1 MFTGIIT
8 DIGKLVEKDGGR
20 MTIACG
26 YDPKTIA
33 IGASIACD
41 GCCLTVTHLEADGQ
55 GCLFNVDVSNETLA
69 HTTLGAWA
77 VDKPVNL
84 ERALALGEEVGGHI
98 VTGHV
103 DAVARI
109 VGRRPDGDSVR
120 FQVDCP
126 SELAHLI
133 APKGSVALDGVSLT
147 VNEVEDARFGVNII
161 PHTLSQT
168 GWGTKQ
174 EGDRVNLEVD
184 LLARYVARM
193 QDVRNA
199 K

>member
-8 DIGKLVEKDGGR
+8 DRGKLVARDGGR
-20 MTIACG
+20 MVIACG
-26 YDPKTIA
+26 YDPATIE

-41 GCCLTVTHLEADGQ
+41 GCCLTVTKIDARGS
-55 GCLFNVDVSNETLA
+55 GCSFHVDVSNETLE
-69 HTTLGAWA
+69 HTTLGAWSA
-77 VDKPVNL
+77 DKPINL
-84 ERALALGEEVGGHI
+84 ERAMALGDELGGHI

-103 DAVARI
+103 DAVAEI
-109 VGRRPDGDSVR
+109 VGRRSDGDSVR
-120 FQVDCP
+120 FQMDCP
-126 SELAHLI
+126 DGLAHLI

-147 VNEVEDARFGVNII
+147 VNEVEGARFGVNII

-168 GWGTKQ
+168 SWGTKQ
-174 EGDRVNLEVD
+174 EGDHVNLEVD

>member
-8 DIGKLVEKDGGR
+8 DIGKLVERQGGR
-20 MTIACG
+20 MTIACS
-26 YDPKTIA
+26 YDPATIA

-41 GCCLTVTHLEADGQ
+41 GCCLTVTRLDPDAG
-55 GCLFNVDVSNETLA
+55 GCRFDVDVSNETLG
-69 HTTLGAWA
+69 HTTLGDWS
-77 VDKPVNL
+77 KGRPVNL
-84 ERALALGEEVGGHI
+84 ERAMALGDELGGHI

-103 DAVARI
+103 DAVAEI
-109 VGRRPDGDSVR
+109 VARRPDGDSIR
-120 FQVDCP
+120 FQIDCP
-126 SELAHLI
+126 GDLAHLV

-147 VNEVEDARFGVNII
+147 VNEVEGARFGVNII

-174 EGDRVNLEVD
+174 EGDHVNLEVD

-193 QDVRNA
+193 QDVRSA